1 VAEWPKTI
9 NLNKDCLQTFEMAKE
24 IIAQIRNIRQ
34 QKNISPKEKL
44 SIIEKSDK
52 SKTSINY
59 TSVINK
65 LGNLSSYDYSNEKKE
80 NAFSFIVLNTEFFVP
95 LIGNINLKE
104 EKERLTKEL
113 VYLNGFL
120 NSVQIK
126 LSNERFVSNAK
137 PEVIESERKKQSD
150 ALTKIKSL
158 EEQIAALK

>member
-1 VAEWPKTI
+1 
-9 NLNKDCLQTFEMAKE
+9 MAKE

-52 SKTSINY
+52 SKSRINY

-65 LGNLSSYDYSNEKKE
+65 LGNLSSYEYSNEKKE

-95 LIGNINLKE
+95 LTGNINLKE

-113 VYLNGFL
+113 VYLKGFL

-158 EEQIAALK
+158 EEQIADLK